1 MITLNYPNNQITIKV
16 SDSSYRYR
24 SLMAKPQLVLKFSLP
39 EYIEFPI
46 GTWCDYEG
54 ERYTLNQS
62 QNIKKNGTR
71 NIEYTLTMGGEEDKM
86 SIFKMRNTI
95 DHRLKWSMCARPH
108 EFVEEIV
115 KNLNERMGENVWSV
129 GTCIEHTE
137 KTVEFNH
144 TYIDAALQS
153 IADAFET
160 EWEIVNHTISL
171 HKVEYFKDTPLPL
184 SYGKGNGFVP
194 GVGRTTASNE
204 QPIKR
209 LYIQGGE
216 RNIDR
221 SKYGSAELLLPKGQT
236 LDYEG
241 RTYRTDADGYY
252 IERIDKV
259 SDAVKEDSLDCSETY
274 PSRVGT
280 VSSVEVMNAAK
291 NFYDIIDNT
300 IPDSL
305 NFNDYLIKGSNM
317 TIIFQSGM
325 LASKEFELK
334 YKHAERR
341 FEIVPQE
348 IDGVTM
354 PNDTW
359 KPQVGDTYA
368 VFGCMLPDAYI
379 CDNVSKTGASW
390 DMFREG
396 AKYLYEHEDQKFT
409 FTGTLQGL
417 YAKRNWENIGG
428 RLKVGSYIHFSDGQ
442 FAKDGIDI
450 RITGVKDFLNT
461 PHSPTL
467 ELSNSV
473 SGKSVS
479 SQLKEIDNQEV
490 VISDTKKS
498 IIEFTKRRFR
508 DAKET
513 IEMLDDSLLNYSQSV
528 NPIMVQTMAALV
540 GDESLQF
547 RFIKSKE
554 DFTPTDLPVSYD
566 KATKQLI
573 VSAPSYLQHMSLGI
587 NAISSNHANTDYK
600 VWQIN
605 PYTSAVLDD
614 AKKKYYLYAKVSQDT
629 ANIGEFMLSTKS
641 IEMDG
646 ESGYYYLLVG
656 ILNSEMDGERSYVSL
671 YGFTEI
677 LPGRITTDKIVSSS
691 GDSFIDL
698 VNNSMQ
704 LGDALS
710 YNADGTK
717 QLVLK
722 FLTAENSNLGGW
734 VFRNNRLES
743 QNGSVYLDG
752 ISGKVCLSG
761 VIQLATA
768 YQGVF
773 SDANIYHLPAITQE
787 KTFAIGNGKEQIG
800 KVIRFFNSSPFG
812 GANYRI
818 SAQDFNIQYS
828 DDGDLEISQTGEK
841 YQAILRPQE
850 TLEMTCFE
858 TQHDENVIAGHWDIS
873 SRFSQ
878 EMFIKPTDIGRYP
891 RTIAIGRMEFN
902 NGAPFIS
909 GDWWNNAYIGTKLKV
924 KRQGEGNYRISFNS
938 KEVPSGYKVMVS
950 GYGAIAGG
958 YNSIKAGVY
967 ETANDYFDVWTSD
980 DESLNDGSF
989 DFIIFAPNWEYPLT
1003 P

>member
-1 MITLNYPNNQITIKV
+1 MIKLYYYTNDNVAEFKFAGNAILSALDLAQYKVLKAQSLGVSAVSSLSNIAIRELTLSAAAEIYKRKV
-16 SDSSYRYR
+16 TLEVQESDTSYRYR

-95 DHRLKWSMCARPH
+95 DHRLKWSMCAKPR

-153 IADAFET
+153 VADAFET

-171 HKVEYFKDTPLPL
+171 HKVEYFKDIPLPL

-236 LDYEG
+236 YDYEG
-241 RTYRTDADGYY
+241 RTYKADADGYY

-274 PSRVGT
+274 PSRVGK
-280 VSSVEVMNAAK
+280 VSSVEVVNAAK

-300 IPDSL
+300 IPDAL

-379 CDNVSKTGASW
+379 CDNTTKTGASW
-390 DMFREG
+390 DMFKEG
-396 AKYLYEHEDQKFT
+396 VKYLYEHEDQKFT

-417 YAKRNWENIGG
+417 YAKRNWSNIGG
-428 RLKVGSYIHFSDGQ
+428 RLKVGSYIHFSDEQ

-479 SQLKEIDNQEV
+479 SQLQKVDNQEV
-490 VISDTKKS
+490 VIDNTKKS
-498 IIEFTKRRFR
+498 IIEYTKRRFR
-508 DAKET
+508 DTKET
-513 IEMLDDSLLNYSQSV
+513 VEMLNNSLLNFSKSV
-528 NPIMVQTMAALV
+528 NPITVQTMAALV

-573 VSAPSYLQHMSLGI
+573 VSAPSYLQHMTLGI

-614 AKKKYYLYAKVSQDT
+614 ASKKYYLYAKVSQDT
-629 ANIGEFMLSTKS
+629 AIVGDFLLSETA
-641 IEMDG
+641 IDMMAD
-646 ESGYYYLLVG
+646 SGYYYLLVG

-677 LPGRITTDKIVSSS
+677 LPGRITTDKIVSAD
-691 GDSFIDL
+691 GLNYIDL
-698 VNNSMQ
+698 VNNTMA
-704 LGDALS
+704 LGKSLK
-710 YNADGTK
+710 YINGT
-717 QLVLK
+717 LYLDFLFSNGANIGGWIFDSGVLK
-722 FLTAENSNLGGW
+722 
-734 VFRNNRLES
+734 S
-743 QNGSVYLDG
+743 QDGACILDG
-752 ISGKVCLSG
+752 INGL
-761 VIQLATA
+761 ILANGFLRKQMLHINSKNIAKYTHSIDDIRTIDYFTA
-768 YQGVF
+768 GALLTIDY
-773 SDANIYHLPAITQE
+773 IE
-787 KTFAIGNGKEQIG
+787 EQICYFPS
-800 KVIRFFNSSPFG
+800 I
-812 GANYRI
+812 I
-818 SAQDFNIQYS
+818 
-828 DDGDLEISQTGEK
+828 TGTESTQK
-841 YQAILRPQE
+841 KDYARSFIGQAI
-850 TLEMTCFE
+850 
-858 TQHDENVIAGHWDIS
+858 VIYNNSGN
-873 SRFSQ
+873 
-878 EMFIKPTDIGRYP
+878 EIG
-891 RTIAIGRMEFN
+891 
-902 NGAPFIS
+902 
-909 GDWWNNAYIGTKLKV
+909 
-924 KRQGEGNYRISFNS
+924 
-938 KEVPSGYKVMVS
+938 VS
-950 GYGAIAGG
+950 GALKTPDKDDFVSPILRNRHYLFAQCKIRTTTDGIEQVYWEYFTGG
-958 YNSIKAGVY
+958 Y
-967 ETANDYFDVWTSD
+967 
-980 DESLNDGSF
+980 
-989 DFIIFAPNWEYPLT
+989 
-1003 P
+1003 